1 VFSLGAGDVFLFAI
15 VCAVSGFTLGADMT
29 LLPAA
34 FARRIDQMGIGG
46 GQAFGAWSFC
56 AKFTLALVAAFV
68 LPLLDWVEFSTS
80 EPNTD
85 AAIWALTL
93 LYAGLPC
100 ILKLGAM
107 LVLSSSH
114 LREI

>member
-1 VFSLGAGDVFLFAI
+1 
-15 VCAVSGFTLGADMT
+15 MT